1 MIRVKTA
8 LVILMRENETAVPG
22 YISQLAVQDE
32 FVPVIVCREGIC
44 CAGMQENTVILSN
57 EQGAAEGDMMRRAL
71 TYVRDRLPEC
81 GFVMTVIAGGGY
93 TADDIRRVRKVL
105 SYNPSALILG
115 MRSENL
121 YIKGSSRLRGA
132 AVQRIFAIASGR
144 NLRDVETGLRG
155 FAREYIDNFLN
166 VEGVGREY
174 EVNTLLYAARN
185 GMKICEAVIDT
196 VYEPGI
202 NSYGQHLKEWMTV
215 YGCVVKFALSSLFS
229 FGIDLGLL
237 LGLNHLLASANE
249 IVALVISVGVARIV
263 SCLVNFYVNHY
274 LVFYSKEH
282 VGRAM
287 LKFGVVQVII
297 MIASYI
303 LMHLMTIILN
313 LPLAISKIISDTA
326 LFAASFVIQG
336 KYVYKKEE

>member
-1 MIRVKTA
+1 MKTA
-8 LVILMRENETAVPG
+8 LIILMRETETRVPAFIG
-22 YISQLAVQDE
+22 QLAAQDE
-32 FVPVIVCREGIC
+32 FMPVIVCREGTC
-44 CAGMQENTVILSN
+44 CEGLPENVIIQRN
-57 EQGAAEGDMMRRAL
+57 EPGAAEGDMMRRAL

-81 GFVMTVIAGGGY
+81 GFVMSVISEGGY
-93 TADDIRRVRKVL
+93 TADDILRVRKVL
-105 SYNPSALILG
+105 GYNPSALVLG
-115 MRSENL
+115 TRSHNL
-121 YIKGSSRLRGA
+121 YMKWSSRLRGT
-132 AVQRIFAIASGR
+132 VVNRIFAIASGR

-155 FAREYIDNFLN
+155 FPRGHIDSLLKVN
-166 VEGVGREY
+166 GVGRDY
-174 EVNTLLYAARN
+174 EVNTLLYAARS

-196 VYEPGI
+196 VYDPAL

-215 YGCVVKFALSSLFS
+215 YSCVVKFALSSLFS

-237 LGLNHLLASANE
+237 LGLNHLLSSAHE
-249 IVALVISVGVARIV
+249 VVALIISVGVARIV
-263 SCLVNFYVNHY
+263 SCLINFYVNHY

-287 LKFGVVQVII
+287 LKFGIVQVII

-336 KYVYKKEE
+336 KYVYKKEA